1 MPYTQRYNAK
11 YVKPL
16 IEQAIAIIQRDQ
28 AAAIPLVNASLAQI
42 AEFHK
47 GPVTPVASPWMYL
60 SGGAIEFDQS
70 SWDSRHYR
78 ARIQLALYNPHM
90 DPELGQ
96 DLIFD
101 YGRLVDMILTTA
113 GPPPS
118 LADWTTPLS
127 FTWPPGGASQLTG
140 PPAAGTVKEVF
151 VESHDYGLVRVEG
164 IDVPLWRVLVTV
176 LFEME
181 ET

>member
-1 MPYTQRYNAK
+1 MPYAPRYNAK

-16 IEQAIAIIQRDQ
+16 IEQVIAIIQRDQ
-28 AAAIPLVNASLAQI
+28 AAAVPLVNASLAQI

-60 SGGAIEFDQS
+60 SGGAIEFDQAS
-70 SWDSRHYR
+70 VDTRHYR
-78 ARIQLALYNPHM
+78 ARIQLALYNAHM

-101 YGRLVDMILTTA
+101 YGRLLDMILTTA
-113 GPPPS
+113 PIS
-118 LADWTTPLS
+118 DFTAPLS
-127 FTWPPGGASQLTG
+127 FTWPPGAAVGTTA

-151 VESHDYGLVRVEG
+151 VEAHDYGLVRVEG
-164 IDVPLWRVLVTV
+164 IDAPLWRVVLTV

-181 ET
+181 EI